1 MLNSEIIFSNI
12 HVNFNR
18 KAQIKKDLK
27 LNYFLTLQFAV
38 FALAAVANCE
48 PPSGY
53 NYNRP
58 QSFGSGVSAGG
69 SSFGNGGG
77 GGFSSG
83 GNYEQ
88 EAIGG
93 QTYEGQQVDAQLLEK
108 IKQILLNEE
117 SKAGA
122 GAGAGGFGQP
132 SSQYGA
138 PQPQYGPP
146 PQAAARV
153 VGIIL
158 ENTQPAIQ
166 VAQYRAQSTE
176 AVSGGYPASTGGVAP
191 SSNYAA
197 PPSNSYGAPSRPS
210 SNYGAPF

>member
-1 MLNSEIIFSNI
+1 M
-12 HVNFNR
+12 
-18 KAQIKKDLK
+18 
-27 LNYFLTLQFAV
+27 
-38 FALAAVANCE
+38 AAVANCE

-58 QSFGSGVSAGG
+58 QSFGGGVSAGG
-69 SSFGNGGG
+69 SSFGSGSFGGG
-77 GGFSSG
+77 A
-83 GNYEQ
+83 NYEQ

-117 SKAGA
+117 SKSGA
-122 GAGAGGFGQP
+122 GNGGFGGQP

-146 PQAAARV
+146 PQAPARV

-166 VAQYRAQSTE
+166 VAQYRAQTTE
-176 AVSGGYPASTGGVAP
+176 QVAGGYPASTGGVAP

-197 PPSNSYGAPSRPS
+197 PPSSSYGAPSAPSRPS
-210 SNYGAPF
+210 SSYGAPF

>member
-1 MLNSEIIFSNI
+1 M
-12 HVNFNR
+12 
-18 KAQIKKDLK
+18 
-27 LNYFLTLQFAV
+27 V

-48 PPSGY
+48 PPSSGY
-53 NYNRP
+53 NYRP
-58 QSFGSGVSAGG
+58 QSGGGVSAGG
-69 SSFGNGGG
+69 SSFG
-77 GGFSSG
+77 GGFSSGGGIASG

-88 EAIGG
+88 EAIG
-93 QTYEGQQVDAQLLEK
+93 QSTFEGQQVDPQLLEK
-108 IKQILLNEE
+108 IRQILLNEE
-117 SKAGA
+117 SKVGA
-122 GAGAGGFGQP
+122 GGAGGFGGQP

-146 PQAAARV
+146 QQSQARV

-176 AVSGGYPASTGGVAP
+176 AGGYAGSSQGYPASTGGVAP

-197 PPSNSYGAPSRPS
+197 PPSASYGAPAARPS
-210 SNYGAPF
+210 SQYGAPF

>member
-1 MLNSEIIFSNI
+1 M
-12 HVNFNR
+12 
-18 KAQIKKDLK
+18 A
-27 LNYFLTLQFAV
+27 T
-38 FALAAVANCE
+38 VANCE

-58 QSFGSGVSAGG
+58 QQFGGGVSAGG
-69 SSFGNGGG
+69 SSVG

-117 SKAGA
+117 SKS
-122 GAGAGGFGQP
+122 GAGGQP
-132 SSQYGA
+132 SAQYGA
-138 PQPQYGPP
+138 PQSQYGPP
-146 PQAAARV
+146 SQNAARV

-176 AVSGGYPASTGGVAP
+176 AVAGGYQASGAAP
-191 SSNYAA
+191 SS
-197 PPSNSYGAPSRPS
+197 SYGAPSRPNS
-210 SNYGAPF
+210 QYGAPF

>member
-1 MLNSEIIFSNI
+1 MNSF
-12 HVNFNR
+12 VMFTV
-18 KAQIKKDLK
+18 L
-27 LNYFLTLQFAV
+27 
-38 FALAAVANCE
+38 ALATVANCE
-48 PPSGY
+48 APGY

-58 QSFGSGVSAGG
+58 SFGGGVSAGG
-69 SSFGNGGG
+69 NSFGNGFGSSGG
-77 GGFSSG
+77 GAFSSG

-88 EAIGG
+88 VAIGG
-93 QTYEGQQVDAQLLEK
+93 NSNEGLNVDPQLLEK

-122 GAGAGGFGQP
+122 GGIGGGFGGQP

-153 VGIIL
+153 VGIYL

-176 AVSGGYPASTGGVAP
+176 AGGYAASTGGVAP
-191 SSNYAA
+191 SSSYGVPSAGGYSA
-197 PPSNSYGAPSRPS
+197 PAPARPSSSYGAP
-210 SNYGAPF
+210 F